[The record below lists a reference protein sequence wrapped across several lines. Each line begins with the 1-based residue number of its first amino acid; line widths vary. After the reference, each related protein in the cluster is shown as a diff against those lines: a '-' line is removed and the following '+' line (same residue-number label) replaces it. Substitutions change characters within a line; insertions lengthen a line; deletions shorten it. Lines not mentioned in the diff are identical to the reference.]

1 MYDRAG
7 NLLSSFATASSPEA
21 ISMSYNQ
28 TTGILSF
35 SNEEKEGF
43 SICPNPATNQFSI
56 DADLTIKTSV
66 QILNYNGQ
74 LVKEVHQLKH
84 SNQIDISDLNSGI
97 YFVNVLINDSFLTE
111 KLIIR

>member
-1 MYDRAG
+1 
-7 NLLSSFATASSPEA
+7 
-21 ISMSYNQ
+21 
-28 TTGILSF
+28 
-35 SNEEKEGF
+35 NEEKDGF
-43 SICPNPATNQFSI
+43 SIYPNPATNQFSI

-74 LVKEVHQLKH
+74 LVKEVNQLKH

-97 YFVNVLINDSFLTE
+97 YFVNVLINDSFLVE